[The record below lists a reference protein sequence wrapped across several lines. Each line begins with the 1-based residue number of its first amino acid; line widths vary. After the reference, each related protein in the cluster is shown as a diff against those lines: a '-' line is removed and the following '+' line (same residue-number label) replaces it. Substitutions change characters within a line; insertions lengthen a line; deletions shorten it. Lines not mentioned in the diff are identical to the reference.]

1 MHIGSS
7 STSKDQQTTHESNGK
22 LEKHQDREL
31 DDEKLN
37 TQQMIRKF
45 HDLTQKLEDSLT
57 KSGANGM
64 DTDEGISGCQA
75 YLRLIDFSE
84 QDVEKVTDISS
95 LFKMLQ
101 DYLNFHRYHLL
112 EMVVSQ
118 FDCSEA
124 KQKLNHFLEK
134 FKTYEANTPLDDIA
148 SSRKEDHQVPG
159 FMRPFNL
166 ILESVWASCTL
177 KDFHSLLKSLLPES
191 VSDTFVWFS
200 TACRIKPN
208 YICLEYYIS
217 KSLANSMRL
226 EVERKQGV
234 LQCSG
239 ILRLCVDGFTIE
251 HTVSHICHMTV
262 CKLTLHS
269 FKTITLT

>member
-1 MHIGSS
+1 MYIGSS
-7 STSKDQQTTHESNGK
+7 STSNQETTNELNGK
-22 LEKHQDREL
+22 LEKHQDSEL
-31 DDEKLN
+31 HDQLN

-57 KSGANGM
+57 KSEANGM
-64 DTDEGISGCQA
+64 PTDEGISGCQA
-75 YLRLIDFSE
+75 YLRLTDFSE

-95 LFKMLQ
+95 LFKMLE
-101 DYLNFHRYHLL
+101 DYLNLRRCHLL

-124 KQKLNHFLEK
+124 QQRLNHFLQQFRK
-134 FKTYEANTPLDDIA
+134 YEANTTLDDIA
-148 SSRKEDHQVPG
+148 SRKKEDSQVPG
-159 FMRPFNL
+159 FMRPFDL

-177 KDFHSLLKSLLPES
+177 KDINSLLKSLLPES

-200 TACRIKPN
+200 TAYRMKPN

-217 KSLANSMRL
+217 QSLADTVRL
-226 EVERKQGV
+226 EAERKQGV

-239 ILRLCVDGFTIE
+239 ILRLCVDGFVIE
-251 HTVSHICHMTV
+251 HMVSNFCHM
-262 CKLTLHS
+262 
-269 FKTITLT
+269 

>member
-1 MHIGSS
+1 MYTGSS
-7 STSKDQQTTHESNGK
+7 STSKDQETTHELHGK
-22 LEKHQDREL
+22 LEKHQDSEL
-31 DDEKLN
+31 DDEQLN

-45 HDLTQKLEDSLT
+45 HDLTQKLEDSLA
-57 KSGANGM
+57 KSETNGKA
-64 DTDEGISGCQA
+64 TDEGISGCQA

-95 LFKMLQ
+95 LFKMLE

-124 KQKLNHFLEK
+124 QQRLSEFLEK
-134 FKTYEANTPLDDIA
+134 FRKYEANTPLDDIA
-148 SSRKEDHQVPG
+148 SRRKEDLQVPG

-177 KDFHSLLKSLLPES
+177 KDIHSLLKSLLPES

-200 TACRIKPN
+200 TAYRMKPN

-217 KSLANSMRL
+217 KSLANNMRL
-226 EVERKQGV
+226 EAERKQGV

-239 ILRLCVDGFTIE
+239 ILRLCIDGFTVE
-251 HTVSHICHMTV
+251 HMVSNFCHM
-262 CKLTLHS
+262 
-269 FKTITLT
+269 

>member
-1 MHIGSS
+1 MYIGSS
-7 STSKDQQTTHESNGK
+7 STSKDQESTHELNGK
-22 LEKHQDREL
+22 QEKHQDSEL
-31 DDEKLN
+31 DDEQLN

-45 HDLTQKLEDSLT
+45 HDLTKKLEDSLT
-57 KSGANGM
+57 KLEANGM
-64 DTDEGISGCQA
+64 PTDEGISGCQA
-75 YLRLIDFSE
+75 HLRLIDFSE

-95 LFKMLQ
+95 LFKMLE
-101 DYLNFHRYHLL
+101 DYLNFHRCHLL

-124 KQKLNHFLEK
+124 QQRLNHFLHQFRK
-134 FKTYEANTPLDDIA
+134 YEANTPLDDIA
-148 SSRKEDHQVPG
+148 SRRKEDLQVPG

-177 KDFHSLLKSLLPES
+177 KDFHSLLTSLLPES

-200 TACRIKPN
+200 TAYRMKPN

-217 KSLANSMRL
+217 QSLADTVRL
-226 EVERKQGV
+226 EAERKQGV

-239 ILRLCVDGFTIE
+239 ILRLCVDGFVIE
-251 HTVSHICHMTV
+251 HMVSDFCHM
-262 CKLTLHS
+262 
-269 FKTITLT
+269 

>member
-7 STSKDQQTTHESNGK
+7 STSKDQETTHESNGK
-22 LEKHQDREL
+22 LEKHQDSEL

-57 KSGANGM
+57 KSEADGKT
-64 DTDEGISGCQA
+64 TDEGISGCQA

-84 QDVEKVTDISS
+84 QDVEKVTDVSS
-95 LFKMLQ
+95 LFKMLE

-112 EMVVSQ
+112 EMVASQ
-118 FDCSEA
+118 FDCS
-124 KQKLNHFLEK
+124 QKLNHFLEK
-134 FKTYEANTPLDDIA
+134 YRKYEANTPLDDVA
-148 SSRKEDHQVPG
+148 SNRKEDLQVPG
-159 FMRPFNL
+159 FMRPFNI

-200 TACRIKPN
+200 TAYRIKPN

-217 KSLANSMRL
+217 KFLANNMRH
-226 EVERKQGV
+226 EAEKKKGV
-234 LQCSG
+234 LQCGG
-239 ILRLCVDGFTIE
+239 ILRLCIDGFEIE
-251 HTVSHICHMTV
+251 HTVSHFCH
-262 CKLTLHS
+262 
-269 FKTITLT
+269 I